1 VPPWSRR
8 WPATARSRTSSPAAA
23 LAPLA
28 AGAAELAAASTPLD
42 AVAALE
48 ALRR

>member
-1 VPPWSRR
+1 VV
-8 WPATARSRTSSPAAA
+8 AALA
-23 LAPLA
+23 GDGAFEDLEPGGGLAPLA